1 MQEKAPYSAW
11 RAPWEEWAW
20 DSVGGVWF
28 SRVHRSMGSRTRAT
42 RSRPRSSQGRA
53 DENAGFLHPLVRDR
67 TLTRSCNTRAARLG
81 EASRRAMARAARR
94 DRRPASR
101 HAGPPRGG
109 ARRGGRAG
117 RARLRR
123 EEPEQRDAAAQVQQ
137 HGDRLGAGAQEG
149 EQQEG
154 LAPARVA
161 QAAHQRALRA
171 RGAGRG
177 HARSLAT

>member
-20 DSVGGVWF
+20 DNVGGVSYF
-28 SRVHRSMGSRTRAT
+28 RVHRSMGS
-42 RSRPRSSQGRA
+42 
-53 DENAGFLHPLVRDR
+53 LW
-67 TLTRSCNTRAARLG
+67 
-81 EASRRAMARAARR
+81 EASRRATARAARR
-94 DRRPASR
+94 DRRLASR
-101 HAGPPRGG
+101 RAGPPRGG

-123 EEPEQRDAAAQVQQ
+123 EEPEQRAAAAPVQQ
-137 HGDRLGAGAQEG
+137 HGDRLGAGAQER

-171 RGAGRG
+171 RGAGRE
-177 HARSLAT
+177 HTPSLAT